1 MEKRSFE
8 AELEKF
14 DLLAEKTQGQLTEIM
29 SLISAKRIPSKEVI
43 NTLDEAFSALRT
55 HYEDAVS
62 LAKDCLH
69 KDELPQEGSG
79 LEEYAVAVENS
90 SARRVRQQL
99 EKARGILTRFTR
111 IRSKIA
117 VYALEL
123 KPYQDAAADLLK
135 ELSEE
140 RIEELNTA
148 TIAPKVLLDAIDEED
163 IHTPEGFA
171 LLDEVGKH
179 YSQKIQWGLSAHEY
193 YVDDSDEVSAG
204 DEPEITVT
212 PETVEVTN
220 SEEAAVEHQESPE
233 ANESTDTGAF
243 EDSPEPTSGAVESL
257 PGPVCATAD
266 QESDNT
272 KSGETISPVNKTK
285 TGTPSATAFRKEI
298 IRLGRINPLLRTLLP
313 LLTNVGVVTKEQAF
327 LFGVCM
333 DCFKETDK
341 SRNAVEISIDILA
354 RKGYLSC
361 YQYDVEGYEREAYCL
376 TGYCYHCLRKESI
389 AIQMKGY
396 WDLSFGKYK
405 FIGDHQMQ
413 KSALIDAV
421 KKNSVLLQYLYS
433 MKDTLDEQ
441 EYMAVKQSI
450 RFMDHHYYVAVMDCG
465 EAKKCIQISDE
476 AELRDTEEEVIL
488 LCAAKDCV
496 PEKVS
501 DFVKA
506 VYLFNQGTVT
516 GYLYA
521 EGKLLSAQECDEDVE
536 ESETAPE
543 NTSQSKVQSES
554 EEAGE
559 TPNDNEAKTSPEAS
573 KPEHEI
579 DIFEDTVSVE
589 KVNETPDEKVELS
602 DMLKKKDTP
611 SDEAFC
617 CLITELLNR
626 PASTK
631 DQLTSVIVQAVLLA
645 NGAGLAEK
653 RPKAGRYAEQLK
665 LATHLLLGETPYS
678 SEHLAA
684 VFANPE
690 SDNKALLLSAY
701 LLAML
706 NPSVSY
712 DYSLQEQTKSF
723 FSQYEHYFGSFGAF
737 KPLYNKLL
745 KVRESATNGFSPAAI
760 ALLGSDAE
768 SEAFIEKLRRE
779 AKNYLN
785 VQSPKASM
793 KALPPF
799 YNNCFGERSDL
810 HECMTIIAE
819 NKKDKDSIEFVEMIL
834 SEYCSHQKDVFTL
847 NPDKVENQL
856 DHEWDNVNPKNKYKL
871 EYVAHDQAIRQFT
884 SRLKLMLTWDEQMS
898 NLNNRK
904 EGISKLRVLKEEILS
919 ACTDIQKDGSWKK
932 EKDANILS
940 WLLLFMKD
948 YLRGESSPLHTFSEL
963 LLTGVIS
970 VDEDGTPMIDASMAT
985 IRYYEPWRNAL
996 RHIIAEKK
1004 SVEEVKSE
1012 ILGDIID
1019 SPDEDA
1025 GLKDNL
1031 HQLKM
1036 LGRLVESCDEDYIVT
1051 DAQIKEAIESAD
1063 ERSVHFKEKLE
1074 LAYTYNQINEIE
1086 KENLS
1091 GIMTHYKKA
1100 FYESE
1105 NFASW
1110 RRFLEALECQIAEY
1124 ASRREIGLRAKL
1136 DVLLKKDPDSKL
1148 LKMADELLSSVK
1160 KNLAVAE
1167 EYLNRYEAG
1176 TKDYDSSVDLIL
1188 NDFNFF
1194 EDFLDHETFDKLY
1207 QECKNNDGR
1216 ALKTFG
1222 WNYLEKNL
1230 PEDWTSRLRDNSKAM
1245 ISTWPSGKSTT
1256 SEQIK
1261 SLFSHLELNV
1271 KSATKINGRKEETF
1285 QITVKPTPKSMAD
1298 YRHPIAAFGT
1308 QLKSPINVIV
1318 LFGNYTE
1325 KQLVDTISSFD
1336 FRGVSI
1342 VLIDRPYDAARR
1354 RLIGEIFHTQT
1365 SGLNS
1370 FLLID
1375 QVLFLYLAMHQSTE
1389 RIPALLKCT
1398 LPYTTYQPFVR
1409 DGGSTSDEMFCG
1421 RTRELAT
1428 LIDPNGACVVYGGR
1442 QLGKTALL
1450 QRVESRCSDPDANTF
1465 AVYSSIIRIK
1475 DEEEVVA
1482 VLTSDIEK
1490 KTSGKIKLPSC
1501 KTLKDMCDQLSSLFR
1516 SRKIVSMHLLI
1527 DEVDDFL
1534 EAIADQAYTQLQ
1546 PLVDLKRETKN
1557 NFKFVIAGLHNVC
1570 RAKNATRNNGIFG
1583 QLGTPLCI
1591 RPLSPTDALKLLSRP
1606 LSYLGFQID
1615 RYPHLETILT
1625 NTNYYPGILQ
1635 FFGYMLV
1642 ETLTGQYAKY
1652 YRAVNGNPP
1661 FTLQDDQLGSVMNS
1675 SDLNKSIKDKFRW
1688 SLELDP
1694 RYFML
1699 ARCITLLYHYYE
1711 EDRFSGRWLGF
1722 TVDEIIETAKDYEI
1736 RCLKNETQEDYKNLL
1751 DEMEEMG
1758 ILSRPEPNRYR
1769 LRRNSYVDIIG
1780 DNIDILEKA
1789 INDNNQAEVEK

>member
-1 MEKRSFE
+1 MDKKNFE

-14 DLLAEKTQGQLTEIM
+14 DYLAEKTQEHLTEIM
-29 SLISAKRIPSKEVI
+29 SLLATKRIPSKEDI
-43 NTLDEAFSALRT
+43 DALDNQFEALRI

-62 LAKDCLH
+62 LAKNCLCEE
-69 KDELPQEGSG
+69 ELPPKGRG
-79 LEEYAVAVENS
+79 LEEYAIAVENS
-90 SARRVRQQL
+90 SAKIVKQQL
-99 EKARGILTRFTR
+99 ERARRILTRFIG

-117 VYALEL
+117 DYAMAL
-123 KPYQDAAADLLK
+123 KPYQDAAEELLK
-135 ELSEE
+135 ELSEKKIDE
-140 RIEELNTA
+140 INTA
-148 TIAPKVLLDAIDEED
+148 TIAPKVLLDAIDEEN

-171 LLDEVGKH
+171 ILEEVSKH
-179 YSQKIQWGLSAHEY
+179 YPPRIQWALSAHEY
-193 YVDDSDEVSAG
+193 YVDELK
-204 DEPEITVT
+204 EEITDAGFESAEDL
-212 PETVEVTN
+212 ETGEGTN
-220 SEEAAVEHQESPE
+220 SEEATAEPQEQPE
-233 ANESTDTGAF
+233 ANAPAETGTLEASAESIPEEAEPLPELVHIPTD
-243 EDSPEPTSGAVESL
+243 DESHN
-257 PGPVCATAD
+257 A
-266 QESDNT
+266 ESD
-272 KSGETISPVNKTK
+272 ETICPVNRIK
-285 TGTPSATAFRKEI
+285 TGTPSASAFRKEI
-298 IRLGRINPLLRTLLP
+298 IKLGRINPLLRTLLP
-313 LLTNVGVVTKEQAF
+313 LLTNVGVFTKEQAF

-333 DCFKETDK
+333 GCFKETDK
-341 SRNAVEISIDILA
+341 SRNAVEISVDMLA

-361 YQYDVEGYEREAYCL
+361 YRYDVEGYESEAYCL
-376 TGYCYHCLRKESI
+376 TGYCYHCLRKDSI
-389 AIQMKGY
+389 SVQMKGY

-405 FIGDHQMQ
+405 FIGDDAMQ
-413 KSALIDAV
+413 KTALIDAV
-421 KKNSVLLQYLYS
+421 KKNGVLLQYLYS

-441 EYMAVKQSI
+441 EFMAVKQSI
-450 RFMDHHYYVAVMDCG
+450 RFKNHHYYVAVIVHGD
-465 EAKKCIQISDE
+465 AKRCILLSDE
-476 AELRDTEEEVIL
+476 DEMTAAEEEAIL
-488 LCAAKDCV
+488 LCTGKDRV
-496 PEKVS
+496 PEKANEA
-501 DFVKA
+501 VKA
-506 VYLFNQGTVT
+506 VYLFYQGIVT
-516 GYLYA
+516 GYVYS
-521 EGKLLSAQECDEDVE
+521 EGKLAAAPKDVNDDAK
-536 ESETAPE
+536 SETALD
-543 NTSQSKVQSES
+543 NTARSETQPES
-554 EEAGE
+554 EDADEIL
-559 TPNDNEAKTSPEAS
+559 NDNEAEAAPEAGE
-573 KPEHEI
+573 PEI
-579 DIFEDTVSVE
+579 DVTEDTASAEEAEEVSTERVD
-589 KVNETPDEKVELS
+589 PY
-602 DMLKKKDTP
+602 DMLKMKDAP
-611 SDEAFC
+611 SDGAFC
-617 CLITELLNR
+617 ALITELLNR
-626 PASTK
+626 PVSTR
-631 DQLTSVIVQAVLLA
+631 DQLTSVIVHAVLLA
-645 NGAGLAEK
+645 NGAGLVEK
-653 RPKAGRYAEQLK
+653 RPQAGRYAEQLK

-684 VFANPE
+684 VFSNPE

-712 DYSLQEQTKSF
+712 DYGLQEQTKSF
-723 FSQYEHYFGSFGAF
+723 FSQYEHYFGGFGAF

-745 KVRESATNGFSPAAI
+745 KVRESATTGFSPAAI

-768 SEAFIEKLRRE
+768 SEAYIEKLRGE
-779 AKNYLN
+779 ATNYLST
-785 VQSPKASM
+785 QPPKTRM
-793 KALPPF
+793 KALPLF
-799 YNNCFGERSDL
+799 YKNCFGPGSDL
-810 HECMTIIAE
+810 HNCMTIIAE
-819 NKKDKDSIEFVEMIL
+819 DKKDQDSIELVEMVL
-834 SEYCSHQKDVFTL
+834 AEYCNKQKDAFIL
-847 NPDKVENQL
+847 NPDKVEERLAQ
-856 DHEWDNVNPKNKYKL
+856 EWDNVNPKNTFKL
-871 EYVAHDQAIRQFT
+871 EYDAHDQACRQFT
-884 SRLKLMLTWDEQMS
+884 LRLELMLTWDEQMS
-898 NLNNRK
+898 NLNKRK
-904 EGISKLRVLKEEILS
+904 ESISKLRVLKEELLS
-919 ACTDIQKDGSWKK
+919 VCTDIQKDGSWKK
-932 EKDANILS
+932 EKNANVLF
-940 WLLLFMKD
+940 WLLQFMKD
-948 YLRGESSPLHTFSEL
+948 YLRGKHSPLHTFSEL
-963 LLTGVIS
+963 LMTGVIS

-996 RHIIAEKK
+996 RHILAEKK
-1004 SVEEVKSE
+1004 SIEEVKAE
-1012 ILGDIID
+1012 ILGDNIE
-1019 SPDEDA
+1019 SLDEEA

-1036 LGRLVESCDEDYIVT
+1036 LGRLVESRDEDYIIT
-1051 DAQIKEAIESAD
+1051 ETQIKEATESAD
-1063 ERSVHFKEKLE
+1063 ERTVHFKEKLE

-1091 GIMTHYKKA
+1091 GIMTHYKNA
-1100 FYESE
+1100 FYASKD
-1105 NFASW
+1105 FASW
-1110 RRFLEALECQIAEY
+1110 RRFLDALEHQIKEY
-1124 ASRREIGLRAKL
+1124 ASRREIGLRSKL
-1136 DVLLKKDPDSKL
+1136 DVLLKKDPGSKL
-1148 LKMADELLSSVK
+1148 LQMTDELLSNEK

-1167 EYLNRYEAG
+1167 EYLNRYEVG
-1176 TKDYDSSVDLIL
+1176 ERDFDSSVDMIL
-1188 NDFNFF
+1188 NDSDYF
-1194 EDFLDHETFDKLY
+1194 EDFLHHKTFDKLY

-1230 PEDWTSRLRDNSKAM
+1230 PQNWTSRLRDNTKAM
-1245 ISTWPSGKSTT
+1245 INTWPSGKSTT
-1256 SEQIK
+1256 TEQIK
-1261 SLFSHLELNV
+1261 SLFSHLGLSV
-1271 KSATKINGRKEETF
+1271 KNATKITGKREETF
-1285 QITVKPTPKSMAD
+1285 QISVEPTPKSMAD

-1450 QRVESRCSDPDANTF
+1450 QRVESRCSDPETNTF

-1482 VLTSDIEK
+1482 VLASNIKK
-1490 KTSGKIKLPSC
+1490 KTSGKIKLPGC

-1516 SRKIVSMHLLI
+1516 SKRIVSMHLLI

-1534 EAIADQAYTQLQ
+1534 EAIADQAYKQLQ

-1583 QLGTPLCI
+1583 QLGSPLCI
-1591 RPLSPTDALKLLSRP
+1591 KPLSPTDALKLLSRP
-1606 LSYLGFQID
+1606 LSYLGFQIN

-1652 YRAVNGNPP
+1652 YRAANGNPP

-1711 EDRFSGRWLGF
+1711 DDRSSGSWLGF
-1722 TVDEIIETAKDYEI
+1722 EVDEIIEMARTYKI
-1736 RCLKNETQEDYKNLL
+1736 LCLQNETPEDYKNLL

-1758 ILSRPEPNRYR
+1758 ILSQPQPDRYR
-1769 LRRNSYVDIIG
+1769 LRRSSFVDIIG
-1780 DNIDILEKA
+1780 DNIDVLEKA
-1789 INDNNQAEVEK
+1789 INDNNKEEVQG